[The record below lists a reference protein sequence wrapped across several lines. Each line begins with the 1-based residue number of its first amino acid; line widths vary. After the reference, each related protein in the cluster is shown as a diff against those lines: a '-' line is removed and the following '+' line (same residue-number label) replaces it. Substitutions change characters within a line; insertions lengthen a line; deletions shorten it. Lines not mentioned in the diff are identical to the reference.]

1 MECIHVNFA
10 SLCMLAALS
19 VVSLNNYADTV
30 LLANGDRISGEIQQL
45 DNTSLNI
52 KTDYSAT
59 IDIKL
64 DAISSFSTDFLW
76 RG

>member
-1 MECIHVNFA
+1 
-10 SLCMLAALS
+10 MLAALS